1 MTERS
6 NTKKQG
12 IWSVIFMMLVY
23 LFLYMPILVVVVYSF
38 NQNASNMTFQGFT
51 LRWYAEVLHGS
62 TLWDNLFLS
71 LKLAFVSMVISVVLG
86 TLATIGTYR
95 YEFRL
100 KKYLNGL
107 LYIPLVIP
115 ELVIGLASLAAF
127 SRMGLRMGFG
137 TLVFAHVTFCLPFVI
152 ITLRARIAD
161 FDRSLEE
168 AAMDLGA
175 NEWHTLKRVTLPI
188 LAPGILAGAFMS
200 ITLSIDDVI
209 ISYFV
214 SGSDQLTFPIKI
226 YGMVRGKISTQVYVV
241 SSLLIFV
248 VVIGWLVGMAVRAG
262 YRRRHPE

>member
-1 MTERS
+1 MSEQS
-6 NTKKQG
+6 KMHKQG
-12 IWSVIFMMLVY
+12 IWPILVMLLVY

-62 TLWDNLFLS
+62 NLWGNLFLS
-71 LKLAFVSMVISVVLG
+71 LKLSFVSMMISVVLG

-175 NEWHTLKRVTLPI
+175 NEWRTMKRVTLPI

-214 SGSDQLTFPIKI
+214 SGSDQLTFPIKV

-248 VVIGWLVGMAVRAG
+248 VMAVWLIGMAVRAS
-262 YRRRHPE
+262 YQRRHPE

>member
-1 MTERS
+1 MSERS
-6 NTKKQG
+6 KMSRQG
-12 IWSVIFMMLVY
+12 PLSILFMTLVY

-38 NQNASNMTFQGFT
+38 NQEASNMTFQGFT
-51 LRWYAEVLHGS
+51 LKWYGEVFHGS
-62 TLWDNLFLS
+62 NLWGNLFLS
-71 LKLAFVSMVISVVLG
+71 LKLALVSTLISVVLG

-115 ELVIGLASLAAF
+115 ELVIGLASLATF
-127 SRMGLRMGFG
+127 SRMGMRMGFG

-175 NEWHTLKRVTLPI
+175 NEWHTLKRVTLPL
-188 LAPGILAGAFMS
+188 LAPGILAGAFMAV
-200 ITLSIDDVI
+200 TLSIDDVI

-214 SGSDQLTFPIKI
+214 AGADQLTFPIKI
-226 YGMVRGKISTQVYVV
+226 YGMVRGKISTEVYVI

-248 VVIGWLVGMAVRAG
+248 VVFIWLLGMAVRAG